1 MVFVFLPCVFCVT
14 FKGRTE
20 IRKVYKPLILNY
32 INTLN
37 KKILRFKKSEV
48 KGLNPSRFILKMKY
62 KTITTQQYN
71 NLLNRVE
78 ILEDNNIRLIKKR
91 TKIKL
96 ILGTTCFIIAVIPN
110 GLGIIFYPLSFM
122 FLGLSLFEI
131 KNIYL
136 PELKRKLK
144 NRVRGLK

>member
-1 MVFVFLPCVFCVT
+1 
-14 FKGRTE
+14 
-20 IRKVYKPLILNY
+20 
-32 INTLN
+32 
-37 KKILRFKKSEV
+37 
-48 KGLNPSRFILKMKY
+48 MKY

-136 PELKRKLK
+136 PEIKRKFK

>member
-1 MVFVFLPCVFCVT
+1 
-14 FKGRTE
+14 
-20 IRKVYKPLILNY
+20 
-32 INTLN
+32 
-37 KKILRFKKSEV
+37 
-48 KGLNPSRFILKMKY
+48 MKY

-71 NLLNRVE
+71 QLLNRVDY
-78 ILEDNNIRLIKKR
+78 LEDNNIRLIKKR

-131 KNIYL
+131 KNIYI

-144 NRVRGLK
+144 NKIKEVSY